1 MEGTNTLF
9 FIEKNEVPSDRFKD
23 VTRDRIV
30 CNMRPEKEDPNRA
43 RATVMGNMINHPGD
57 NSTPTADL
65 LTVKTLLNSVVST
78 PGAKFMTID
87 TSNFYLNTPLDRYE
101 YMKMKLSNFP
111 EDIVELY
118 NLRGKAT
125 NDGYVYAEVR
135 KGMYGLPQA
144 GILAQQLLETRLN
157 AEDYFQIKITPG
169 FWTHK

>member
-43 RATVMGNMINHPGD
+43 RATVMGNMINHPSD

-65 LTVKTLLNSVVST
+65 VTVKTLLNSVVST

-87 TSNFYLNTPLDRYE
+87 ISKFYLNTPLDRYK
-101 YMKMKLSNFP
+101 YMKMKFSNFP
-111 EDIVELY
+111 EEMVKLY
-118 NLRGKAT
+118 NLKEKAMS
-125 NDGYVYAEVR
+125 DGYVYAEVR
-135 KGMYGLPQA
+135 KGVYGLLQV
-144 GILAQQLLETRLN
+144 GILAQQLLEKRLN
-157 AEDYFQIKITPG
+157 EEDCFQSK
-169 FWTHK
+169 